1 MFLCQTGHSLEG
13 LRSKF
18 RGCGNVNVGDQG
30 LGKPLESL
38 FAIEVAVSIV
48 SIKLLFGFQ

>member
-1 MFLCQTGHSLEG
+1 M
-13 LRSKF
+13 
-18 RGCGNVNVGDQG
+18 NVGDQG